1 MTAYTILEPLI
12 RRKVFADEQIAVREL
27 TRDYVRLQ
35 VEMLMREIRG
45 FERRYGMSLDRFDE
59 YLHLRSSLLTGGQLG
74 PEQKRT
80 LGQALMREEDDWL
93 DWKAAQ
99 EMLDNWLDL
108 RQEVASARFS
118 KSPDARGRGSRC
130 LRQAGREPNSE

>member
-12 RRKVFADEQIAVREL
+12 RRKVFADEQIAVREI

-35 VEMLMREIRG
+35 VEMLIREIRG
-45 FERRYGMSLDRFDE
+45 FERRYGMSFDRFDE
-59 YLHLRSSLLTGGQLG
+59 YLHLRSSLLTSGQLG

-108 RQEVASARFS
+108 RQEDGVSTILEVARRVGQEITLPA
-118 KSPDARGRGSRC
+118 
-130 LRQAGREPNSE
+130 AGWQGAEH